1 MKILLVEDNCV
12 VQNVTLRMLNR
23 LGHLCQTVSTGEA
36 ACALADASQFQLV
49 LMDLD
54 LPGICGLEA
63 AKIIRER
70 RSPQHPVWIIA
81 LTGWPSSSTEPYLG
95 REIDDHLVK
104 PLRLETMQMALERA
118 ESYLAKASIQ
128 A

>member
-1 MKILLVEDNCV
+1 MAWRRLKSSGNGG
-12 VQNVTLRMLNR
+12 RLNI
-23 LGHLCQTVSTGEA
+23 
-36 ACALADASQFQLV
+36 
-49 LMDLD
+49 
-54 LPGICGLEA
+54 PCG
-63 AKIIRER
+63 
-70 RSPQHPVWIIA
+70 IIA